1 MLYNPTDQNSIEDY
15 AKQLLNKSLVD
26 LVPTVSKEVR
36 KGKGG
41 FGQKVEK
48 FYFGYEPNSSS
59 EPDFPDA
66 GVELKTAPLKKTVNG
81 LKSKERI
88 VLNIIDYM
96 KEHQATFEQSSF
108 WKKNKLIL
116 MMFFLHKV
124 DIPDINYIFKYI
136 FLWNYP
142 EKDLKIIQSDWNTIV
157 DKIKM
162 GKAHELSEGDT
173 LYLGACT
180 KGARGGSNSTLR
192 KQPFSEKGAPQ
203 RAFSLKQG
211 YVNAIITQYTNSIDY
226 EPAVTSDELK
236 NKPFETLITEK
247 FEEFYGKSL
256 EEIGQSLGIEVG
268 KSKDKIAI
276 ICRRVLGISQ
286 GRKIE
291 EFDKAD
297 IQMKTIAINRN
308 GTPIEEMSF
317 KQIDF
322 IGILS
327 EDWENCYW
335 HEALTKKFFFVVF
348 EEFENQAYLKKVFFW
363 TMPYEDLLLAKN
375 FWEDTQK
382 KIKNN
387 DFENFIKS
395 SAGGP
400 CFVRTKG
407 RDSKDVMITANG
419 NNQKKLGYWLSRK
432 YIKNVIAKG

>member
-1 MLYNPTDQNSIEDY
+1 MLYDPEDKNSIENY
-15 AKQLLNKSLVD
+15 AKRLLGSSLSKA
-26 LVPTVSKEVR
+26 VPAASGKVNE
-36 KGKGG
+36 GKGSLG
-41 FGQKVEK
+41 VKVEE
-48 FYFGYEPNSSS
+48 FYFGYKPNSIS
-59 EPDFPDA
+59 EPDFPVA
-66 GVELKTAPLKKTVNG
+66 GVELKTVPLKNTVKG
-81 LKSKERI
+81 LRAKERI

-96 KEHQATFEQSSF
+96 KEYDVKFEESSF

-116 MMFFLHKV
+116 MMFYLYDKNH
-124 DIPDINYIFKYI
+124 IDINYIFKYI

-142 EKDLKIIQSDWNTIV
+142 DKDLKIIQSDWNTIV
-157 DKIKM
+157 NKIKM

-192 KQPFSEKGAPQ
+192 KQPFNEVDAPQ

-211 YVNAIITQYTNSIDY
+211 YVNAVITQHTNCIDY

-247 FEEFYGKSL
+247 FEEFYGMSL
-256 EEIGQSLGIEVG
+256 EEIGQSLGFEVG
-268 KSKDKIAI
+268 KSKDKTAI
-276 ICRRVLGISQ
+276 ICRRVLGITQ

-291 EFDKAD
+291 EFEKAD
-297 IQMKTIAINRN
+297 IQMKTIPINRN

-327 EDWENCYW
+327 EDWESSYW
-335 HEALTKKFFFVVF
+335 YEALTKKFFFVVF
-348 EEFENQAYLKKVFFW
+348 EEFEKKFHLKKVFFW
-363 TMPYEDLLLAKN
+363 TMPYKDLLLAKN
-375 FWEDTQK
+375 FWEDTQR

-407 RDSKDVMITANG
+407 MNSKDVMITANG
-419 NNQKKLGYWLSRK
+419 NKQKKLGYWLSRA
-432 YIKNVIAKG
+432 YIKTVIGQG

>member
-1 MLYNPTDQNSIEDY
+1 MLYNPADKNSIEDY
-15 AKQLLNKSLVD
+15 AKRLLNKSLVD
-26 LVPTVSKEVR
+26 LKPEVSKEVR

-48 FYFGYEPNSSS
+48 FYFDYEPNSSS
-59 EPDFPDA
+59 EPDFSEA
-66 GVELKTAPLKKTVNG
+66 GVELKTAPLKKTAKG
-81 LKSKERI
+81 LRAKERI

-96 KEHQATFEQSSF
+96 HEHEATFEKSSF

-116 MMFFLHKV
+116 MMFFLYKA
-124 DIPDINYIFKYI
+124 DIADINYIFKYI
-136 FLWNYP
+136 FIWNYP
-142 EKDLKIIQSDWNTIV
+142 EKDLEIIKSDWKTIV
-157 DKIKM
+157 NKIKM

-192 KQPFSEKGAPQ
+192 KQPFSEKDAPQ

-211 YVNAIITQYTNSIDY
+211 YVNAIITQHTNSIDY
-226 EPAVTSDELK
+226 EPTVTSDELK

-247 FEEFYGKSL
+247 FEVFYGKSL
-256 EEIGQSLGIEVG
+256 EEIGHSLGVEVG

-276 ICRRVLGISQ
+276 LCRRILGISQ

-297 IQMKTIAINRN
+297 IQMKTIPINRN
-308 GTPIEEMSF
+308 GAPIEEMSF

-322 IGILS
+322 IGILN
-327 EDWENCYW
+327 EDWENSYW
-335 HEALTKKFFFVVF
+335 HNALTKKFFFVVF
-348 EEFENQAYLKKVFFW
+348 EKFENKSYLKKVFFW
-363 TMPYEDLLLAKN
+363 TMPYDDLLLAKN

-407 RDSKDVMITANG
+407 RNSKDVMITANG
-419 NNQKKLGYWLSRK
+419 NNQKKLGYWLSRA

>member
-1 MLYNPTDQNSIEDY
+1 MLYNPTDKNSIEDY

-66 GVELKTAPLKKTVNG
+66 GVELKTAPLKKTASG

-192 KQPFSEKGAPQ
+192 KQPFNEVGAPQ

-211 YVNAIITQYTNSIDY
+211 YVNAVITQYTNSIDY

-256 EEIGQSLGIEVG
+256 EEIGQSLGFEVG
-268 KSKDKIAI
+268 KSKDKTAI
-276 ICRRVLGISQ
+276 LCRRILGISQ

-308 GTPIEEMSF
+308 GAPIEEMSF

-327 EDWENCYW
+327 EDWENSYW

-348 EEFENQAYLKKVFFW
+348 EEFENKSYLKKVFFW
-363 TMPYEDLLLAKN
+363 TMPYEDLLVAKS

-382 KIKNN
+382 KITNN

-407 RDSKDVMITANG
+407 RNSKDLMKTANG
-419 NNQKKLGYWLSRK
+419 SFQRKLGYWLSRT
-432 YIKNVIAKG
+432 YIKDVIAQG